1 MNRSVPRADGDS
13 RELVE
18 RFGEY
23 RRTGDEALRNDLVAE
38 HLSVAQAIARR
49 FAGRGEPLDDL
60 EQVATVGLVKAV
72 ERFDPVH
79 GVPFVGYAVPTITG
93 ELRRHFRD
101 RTWVVKVSRRA
112 KDLHVQLPAVV
123 DRLSGELG
131 RPPTPAEIAQ
141 ELGRTVDEVLDA
153 LDAEAAYRTVSTD
166 TTEGAAAAGRALRRS
181 TPVDLA
187 MADDRMLVEDLLR
200 TLPEREEQIV
210 RLRFFED
217 LSQPEIAARIGIS
230 QVHVSRLLR
239 QSLVALQARAADG
252 TGRVGT
258 SPRA

>member
-1 MNRSVPRADGDS
+1 MNRSVGRADGDGPQ
-13 RELVE
+13 LAH
-18 RFGEY
+18 RFAEY
-23 RRTGDEALRNDLVAE
+23 RRTGAESLRNALVAE

-72 ERFDPVH
+72 ERFDPDL

-123 DRLSGELG
+123 DRLSADLG
-131 RPPTPAEIAQ
+131 RPPTPAEIAD
-141 ELGRTVDEVLDA
+141 ELGRSLDEVLDA

-166 TTEGAAAAGRALRRS
+166 TVEGAAAAGRALRRS
-181 TPVDLA
+181 MPTDLA
-187 MADDRMLVEDLLR
+187 LADDRMLVEDLLR

-217 LSQPEIAARIGIS
+217 LSQPEIAARVGIS

-239 QSLVALQARAADG
+239 QSLAALQAQAVADRGRAEPSRS
-252 TGRVGT
+252 T
-258 SPRA
+258 